1 MDTRATLN
9 LLSQDAELEA
19 ADAFSA
25 PVERGPGADL
35 YPCISH
41 VCAPGGRSVPVLKV
55 LQSNACRNN
64 CYYCAFRAGRDYRRA
79 HLAPGELAH
88 SVDLMVRAGVVQGL
102 FLSSGIGDTIK
113 TMDEM
118 LATAELLRARYA
130 FRGYLHLKLLPGT
143 ESDQVARAVELAD
156 RVSTNLEAPGDE
168 RLAVLA
174 PQKRLEELVAPL
186 RTAAG
191 VIKRLRAAEP
201 PGDRTLAPGS
211 SGTEQEF
218 GSGMVHER
226 QPAYGNPSRPGS
238 PPERT
243 GQGRL
248 GLSTQFVVGPA
259 GESDRE
265 LLTTAAWL
273 YRAVHLTR
281 AYYSSFHPISDTP
294 LEDAPPTDGQRQH
307 RLYQADWLLRFYDF
321 GVDELP
327 FGADGRLNTT
337 MDPKLA
343 WARRHPERFPIEVNQ
358 APLAELLRVPGIGP
372 ASARAIAQA
381 RRLSALRTLGDLR
394 RLGALA
400 ERAAPY
406 VLLAGKR
413 PPHQIPLPLEG

>member
-19 ADAFSA
+19 ADAFAA
-25 PVERGPGADL
+25 PAERGPAADL

-41 VCAPGGRSVPVLKV
+41 VCAPGGHSVPVLKV

-79 HLAPGELAH
+79 HLSPDELAR

-113 TMDEM
+113 TMDDM
-118 LATAELLRARYA
+118 LATAELLRGRYT

-174 PQKRLEELVAPL
+174 PQKHLEELVRPL
-186 RTAAG
+186 RTAAA
-191 VIKRLRAAEP
+191 VIMRLRAAEP
-201 PGDRTLAPGS
+201 APDRTSGS
-211 SGTEQEF
+211 GYSGDGQEF
-218 GSGMVHER
+218 GSGLVHER
-226 QPAYGNPSRPGS
+226 WPVYGS
-238 PPERT
+238 PSWSGSRSERA
-243 GQGRL
+243 GQGQL

-259 GESDRE
+259 GETDRE

-273 YRAVHLTR
+273 YRDVQLTR
-281 AYYSSFHPISDTP
+281 AYYSPFHPISDTP
-294 LEDAPPTDGQRQH
+294 LQDAPPTDAQRQH
-307 RLYQADWLLRFYDF
+307 RLYQADWLLRFYSF
-321 GVDELP
+321 GVEELP
-327 FGADGRLNTT
+327 FGDDGRLSTT

-358 APLAELLRVPGIGP
+358 VPLSELLRVPGIGP
-372 ASARAIAQA
+372 VSARAIAQA

-400 ERAAPY
+400 ERAAPF